1 MYFRDFPSQVL
12 CESAQFLRD
21 EGDHQV
27 VSGKTA
33 LEMNLDSVRIYQP
46 VAVFLVVTVINFL
59 LRKDVLTDIYTVNR
73 FPVVYILSFIVYR
86 KIAESLSATSS
97 VVTP

>member
-1 MYFRDFPSQVL
+1 MDFRHFRSQVL
-12 CESAQFLRD
+12 RKCAKVLRSKAD
-21 EGDHQV
+21 PQV
-27 VSGKTA
+27 ASGKTA
-33 LEMNLDSVRIYQP
+33 LEKNLDSVRIYQP